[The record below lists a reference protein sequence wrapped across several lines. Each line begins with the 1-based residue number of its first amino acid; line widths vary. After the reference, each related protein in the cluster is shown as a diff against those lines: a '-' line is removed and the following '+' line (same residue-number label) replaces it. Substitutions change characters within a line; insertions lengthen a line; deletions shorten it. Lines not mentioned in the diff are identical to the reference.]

1 VLRTVGAIGFAGV
14 PGSGAS
20 TDFSLNHDST
30 PPQSVAH
37 GTIIGQ
43 RYRIERKLGAGGMG
57 EVYLVQHV
65 HTDERFALKVLHTTI
80 ISDTNALERFRREA
94 RTPARIDSEYV
105 VRVTDADAAAE
116 LDGAPFIVMEYLRGE
131 DLDRHIEQ
139 HGAMDPRDVVTYL
152 RQVAR
157 ALDKAHAIGI
167 VHRDLKPE
175 NIFITRREDGSPHVK
190 VLDFG
195 IAKFT
200 SHVTS
205 DLVRKT
211 ATSPGEIFGTPLYMA
226 PEQAKGESS
235 AICAQTDLW
244 ALGLIAHRMLTGND
258 FWDAQTLTALIAQI
272 VYEPMQKPSAKGCD
286 LGPGYDA
293 WFLRACNRDPSARW
307 ESAGE
312 AVAALGHALGLSDV
326 ELGAELARPSRS
338 TALPASQAHALPP
351 SQAVSFGGSHG
362 TQALSKT
369 ELQLAQTGM
378 IDAARPP
385 QDRSS
390 VAKVA
395 AVALVVGAL
404 AAGSWVWSR
413 PNRLGA
419 SSAAG
424 VPVASARESPT
435 AEPAQAPTVDEPDV
449 VPMRAPDTDASAQAS
464 ASAASSASAV
474 SSAST
479 PPPSARPMTGATPL
493 RPPPSSG
500 TSTTTATA
508 TTAAPVSPPP
518 TAAPIDD
525 PLGTRR

>member
-1 VLRTVGAIGFAGV
+1 M
-14 PGSGAS
+14 
-20 TDFSLNHDST
+20 NHDSA
-30 PPQSVAH
+30 PPQSVAQ

-105 VRVTDADAAAE
+105 VRVTDADAAPE
-116 LDGAPFIVMEYLRGE
+116 LAGAPFIVMEYLRGE
-131 DLDRHIEQ
+131 DLDHHIEQ

-175 NIFITRREDGSPHVK
+175 NLFITRREDGSPHLK

-200 SHVTS
+200 SHATS

-226 PEQAKGESS
+226 PEQAKGESN

-244 ALGLIAHRMLTGND
+244 ALGLIAHRMLTGKD
-258 FWDAQTLTALIAQI
+258 FWDAETLTALIAQI

-286 LGPGYDA
+286 LGPAYDA

-307 ESAGE
+307 ASAGE
-312 AVAALGHALGLSDV
+312 AVAALGQALGMSEA
-326 ELGAELARPSRS
+326 ELGPELARLSRNTS
-338 TALPASQAHALPP
+338 LPVSQPHSAHAA
-351 SQAVSFGGSHG
+351 QAVSFGGAARSGG

-378 IDAARPP
+378 VDVPQPP
-385 QDRSS
+385 QERSS

-395 AVALVVGAL
+395 AMALLVGAL
-404 AAGSWVWSR
+404 AAGIWVWSR
-413 PNRLGA
+413 P
-419 SSAAG
+419 SAPGNGTGTPAVSAG
-424 VPVASARESPT
+424 ESPPVSP
-435 AEPAQAPTVDEPDV
+435 EQKPSGLEPDV
-449 VPMRAPDTDASAQAS
+449 VPVVSPDTSASALHSATAPGS
-464 ASAASSASAV
+464 ASAASSASHA
-474 SSAST
+474 SLASAPPPNGRPIAST
-479 PPPSARPMTGATPL
+479 KPV

-500 TSTTTATA
+500 ASTAAVTASI
-508 TTAAPVSPPP
+508 AAPVKPPP
-518 TAAPIDD
+518 TATPIDD